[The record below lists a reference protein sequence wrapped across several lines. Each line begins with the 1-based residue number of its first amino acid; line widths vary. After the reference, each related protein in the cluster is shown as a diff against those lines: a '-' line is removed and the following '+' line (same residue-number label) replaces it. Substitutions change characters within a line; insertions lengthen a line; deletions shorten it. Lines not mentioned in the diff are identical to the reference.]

1 MTAHIRPQDLGWE
14 TFHDPHGRPTTPTR
28 ILRAS
33 EPFLIEADFPAHFHA
48 GLHWHPHDTI
58 YVITRGEMRIG
69 NEGSFRPGDIRWV
82 KAGHSYGPEEA
93 GDEGVQFHLFSLGGD
108 IGLNWADLYEVPEAL
123 NERLSQ
129 FQQPAGRRRVD
140 EMPVVGPSEALPSWD
155 QMPDEGPLIFRVS
168 MGADEEQA
176 AFSPG
181 FDCVWYLLGGGLEVN
196 GGNTV
201 SSGEF
206 FCADADAR
214 YSMRAGAEGAHWL
227 LFASRSR

>member
-1 MTAHIRPQDLGWE
+1 
-14 TFHDPHGRPTTPTR
+14 
-28 ILRAS
+28 
-33 EPFLIEADFPAHFHA
+33 
-48 GLHWHPHDTI
+48 
-58 YVITRGEMRIG
+58 
-69 NEGSFRPGDIRWV
+69 
-82 KAGHSYGPEEA
+82 
-93 GDEGVQFHLFSLGGD
+93 VQFHLFSLGGD

-140 EMPVVGPSEALPSWD
+140 EMPVVGPTDAQPSWD

-181 FDCVWYLLGGGLEVN
+181 FDCVWYLLGGALEVN
-196 GGNTV
+196 GGTTV

-214 YSMRAGAEGAHWL
+214 YSLRAGAEGAHWL
-227 LFASRSR
+227 LFASQSR